1 MQGQGRRSSAQSTP
15 LHEQLCSVDTYSL
28 STHASSLTIPDRLNK
43 KKSLKVIL
51 KTPDSPDL
59 NGFSPSLCQSPSHSW
74 DPHSAPQLHHHQQLL
89 LQQEHFH
96 KQRLLQQQTQHL
108 ASELKLKLQQ
118 QHFLQ
123 QEHPKLLEQFKK
135 QLLQEQTFPDHVL
148 DFQSNYVSD
157 RQAEDFSLLEQRM
170 WAEARGTHEEE
181 KAERRKISTST
192 RCYGTSGE
200 LAVEVLLDERFKAQN
215 SMSQDEYGAIPS
227 GPQPYQEQD
236 QTMVRGYVQTES
248 IVGLPQNASQAV
260 IRGTK
265 RQKQGQELEGRMDN
279 SDALCNTIRS
289 RAVHHQ
295 TSVPD
300 RAGAS
305 SKLGAA
311 LDESKPQTGFA
322 DGIAIDPREQGSVPP
337 AAHMDVHDAVLLETP
352 RLSYNSFQEGTVL
365 GDGTEAGSSKVSK
378 GSSIASASGKKVLRR
393 VLDKLQK
400 IDTFGTF
407 SEPVDAKEVPDYYEI
422 IKEPMDFGT
431 MRRRISVNHYTNLDL
446 FKKDINAICNNAMT
460 FNAAGTVYHRQARSI
475 KAAAEKIINALE
487 MRGFVDH
494 CTILKQKTVG
504 IPGVPTVRKF
514 FNGSKAQSSN
524 YATQPSVKVGGRSTG
539 CKNGTS
545 VARGYY
551 VDWQTGMGQS
561 SSKCILDDKHD
572 ATGCI
577 ARSLGVGDGRKVQLN
592 GDSHSRNTYKGCNI
606 IQHNPLISM
615 VCGKDVQFVPAAFQH
630 DMAYARSLARF
641 AGDLGPDVWKI
652 AAEKIR
658 RAMPLGVPF
667 GPGWVGQ
674 QEAPLVGPFHPC

>member
-1 MQGQGRRSSAQSTP
+1 
-15 LHEQLCSVDTYSL
+15 
-28 STHASSLTIPDRLNK
+28 
-43 KKSLKVIL
+43 
-51 KTPDSPDL
+51 
-59 NGFSPSLCQSPSHSW
+59 
-74 DPHSAPQLHHHQQLL
+74 
-89 LQQEHFH
+89 
-96 KQRLLQQQTQHL
+96 
-108 ASELKLKLQQ
+108 
-118 QHFLQ
+118 
-123 QEHPKLLEQFKK
+123 
-135 QLLQEQTFPDHVL
+135 
-148 DFQSNYVSD
+148 
-157 RQAEDFSLLEQRM
+157 
-170 WAEARGTHEEE
+170 
-181 KAERRKISTST
+181 
-192 RCYGTSGE
+192 
-200 LAVEVLLDERFKAQN
+200 
-215 SMSQDEYGAIPS
+215 
-227 GPQPYQEQD
+227 
-236 QTMVRGYVQTES
+236 
-248 IVGLPQNASQAV
+248 
-260 IRGTK
+260 
-265 RQKQGQELEGRMDN
+265 
-279 SDALCNTIRS
+279 
-289 RAVHHQ
+289 
-295 TSVPD
+295 
-300 RAGAS
+300 
-305 SKLGAA
+305 
-311 LDESKPQTGFA
+311 
-322 DGIAIDPREQGSVPP
+322 
-337 AAHMDVHDAVLLETP
+337 
-352 RLSYNSFQEGTVL
+352 
-365 GDGTEAGSSKVSK
+365 
-378 GSSIASASGKKVLRR
+378 
-393 VLDKLQK
+393 
-400 IDTFGTF
+400 
-407 SEPVDAKEVPDYYEI
+407 
-422 IKEPMDFGT
+422 
-431 MRRRISVNHYTNLDL
+431 
-446 FKKDINAICNNAMT
+446 
-460 FNAAGTVYHRQARSI
+460 
-475 KAAAEKIINALE
+475 